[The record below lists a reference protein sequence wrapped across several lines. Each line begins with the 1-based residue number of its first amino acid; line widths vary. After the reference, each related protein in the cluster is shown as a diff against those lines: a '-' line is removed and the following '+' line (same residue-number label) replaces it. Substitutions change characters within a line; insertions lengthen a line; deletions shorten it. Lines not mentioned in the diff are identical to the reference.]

1 MTTQW
6 ELVSVVEK
14 RFRDAFVPTK
24 EHKDIEAAVKSFLL
38 SKKIVDWSSH
48 KDVKK
53 ERYVVSKKPVF
64 RIERTGI
71 ELINSS

>member
-14 RFRDAFVPTK
+14 RFSDAFVPTK
-24 EHKDIEAAVKSFLL
+24 EHKNIEAAVKSFLL
-38 SKKIVDWSSH
+38 SKKIVEWSSH

-53 ERYVVSKKPVF
+53 
-64 RIERTGI
+64 RTLRCLEKAGFQ
-71 ELINSS
+71 NRKNRH